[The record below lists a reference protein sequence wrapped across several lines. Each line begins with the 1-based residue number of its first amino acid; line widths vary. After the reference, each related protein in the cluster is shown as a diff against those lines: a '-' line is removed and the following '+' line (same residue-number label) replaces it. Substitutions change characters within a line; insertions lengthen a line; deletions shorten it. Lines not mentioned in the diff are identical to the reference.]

1 MRNFVLA
8 QALPAVSYQ
17 LLVFR
22 RQLLHATSGCN
33 HKTSS
38 STPLNDQLKDGHSI
52 RGTAQT
58 KLLPIHLQNKVEHQV
73 SNLPIYCK
81 GGDTGAGETLSSAQL
96 ETQSYCTFL
105 RSVFSLNSFWCFCAV
120 GSVFFCVCVSVS
132 VYVCRQKPCLTLW
145 CTCSSLSPAHGAVRK
160 TSCAT
165 ILSVTQA
172 SISLSPL
179 PVCLLICSLS
189 SSGDIIHA
197 AEGEKEGY
205 LSAAPDKLQR
215 DTAPPAGEPR
225 TETCRDAACTHNM
238 HCI

>member
-1 MRNFVLA
+1 MQERRSA
-8 QALPAVSYQ
+8 QHSSRHTVILYLFEVSLLSEL
-17 LLVFR
+17 LLV
-22 RQLLHATSGCN
+22 LLCCGVC
-33 HKTSS
+33 
-38 STPLNDQLKDGHSI
+38 L
-52 RGTAQT
+52 
-58 KLLPIHLQNKVEHQV
+58 
-73 SNLPIYCK
+73 
-81 GGDTGAGETLSSAQL
+81 
-96 ETQSYCTFL
+96 FL
-105 RSVFSLNSFWCFCAV
+105 
-120 GSVFFCVCVSVS
+120 CVCVSVS